1 MKQQPQH
8 GNNKKIV
15 NFIPNGEFY
24 YQKALR
30 ALKRDDTER
39 AHKFLRRAADLS
51 PKDPDILLQYA
62 ILELDLGRFEHA
74 RDLLMLSSETGPDEP
89 ETVFFLAEVHA
100 HLGYLR
106 DAITYAERYA
116 DSAPEGMYRED
127 AMDIIEF
134 AEAELYGMPED
145 EEGDGRLDYI
155 LDRGRRLMEEGEF
168 QEAISLLEEAIGE
181 NPDFWAAYNN
191 LALAYFYIGE
201 TEQAEALLNEVLRG
215 DNGNL
220 HALCNYAV
228 FYYYKQDAEA
238 LEYITSVL
246 LKIRP
251 FLIDHRY
258 KLGATLALIGRHEE
272 AYGWLRGLQRIGF
285 EGDPGFFFWL
295 AHSASMSGD
304 LKVAEEAWARLVAL
318 DPTKEGKEPWKQPEI
333 TDTLEN
339 DLSFILPK
347 LSDPEEGIRLLALF
361 LTGISGLRDEIL
373 TSPDWPDVESL
384 TTAEKLFLA
393 NGLGHRLSG
402 NSEAEA
408 MYNRVFEATGLLA
421 ERLVPLKEEDA
432 PLLEMWFLICSRAIA
447 DGYLFRNPQAIA
459 AAAEYMYRS
468 SKDPKAT
475 KKAAAESYGIS
486 AKTLTKYVGDL
497 FPYLPFPE

>member
-1 MKQQPQH
+1 MKHQPQR
-8 GNNKKIV
+8 NNKKIV
-15 NFIPNGEFY
+15 NFIPTGEFY

-30 ALKRDDTER
+30 ALKRDETEK

-51 PKDPDILLQYA
+51 PGDPDILLQYA

-74 RDLLMLSSETGPDEP
+74 RDLLMQAYESGPEEP
-89 ETVFFLAEVHA
+89 ETFFFLSEVHA

-106 DAITYAERYA
+106 DAVNYAERYL
-116 DSAPEGMYRED
+116 DRAPEGMYRED

-134 AEAELYGMPED
+134 AETELYGMPED

-155 LDRGRRLMEEGEF
+155 LDRGRRLMEAGDF
-168 QEAISLLEEAIGE
+168 REAINLLEEAIGE
-181 NPDFWAAYNN
+181 HPDFWAAYNN

-220 HALCNYAV
+220 HALCNFAV

-238 LEYITSVL
+238 LDRITSIL

-258 KLGATLALIGRHEE
+258 KLGATLALVGHHQE

-285 EGDPGFFFWL
+285 EGDPGFYFWL
-295 AHSASMSGD
+295 AHSASLSGED
-304 LKVAEEAWARLVAL
+304 KAAEEAWAMLVSM
-318 DPTKEGKEPWKQPEI
+318 DPSKAGKEPWLQGEVPE
-333 TDTLEN
+333 TLEN
-339 DLSFILPK
+339 DLPFILPR
-347 LSDPEEGIRLLALF
+347 LDDSEEEGVRLLALF
-361 LTGISGLRDEIL
+361 LMGKSALRDEIL
-373 TSPDWPDVESL
+373 THPDWPDVETM

-393 NGLGHRLSG
+393 NGLGHRLPG
-402 NSEAEA
+402 NTAAEA

-421 ERLVPLKEEDA
+421 ERLAPLKEEDA
-432 PLLEMWFLICSRAIA
+432 PLLEMWFLICSRALA
-447 DGYLFRNPQAIA
+447 DGYLFRNPPAIA

-468 SKDPKAT
+468 SKNPRAT
-475 KKAAAESYGIS
+475 KKETAASYGVS
-486 AKTLTKYVGDL
+486 PKTLTKYVGDL